1 VIRVPSRS
9 PSLALSGQRPH
20 WHATGCRDSFRR
32 VERRLGFWEAMSAFF
47 VLGIAGGVIAWA
59 LLSWLIDQE
68 MRAGL
73 LTGCGA
79 VLAVW
84 SIFRLSPTSSQA

>member
-1 VIRVPSRS
+1 
-9 PSLALSGQRPH
+9 
-20 WHATGCRDSFRR
+20 
-32 VERRLGFWEAMSAFF
+32 MSAFF